1 MITMAFIVFHLTNA
15 KMTMQLN
22 VIESYRDTLPQKNIS
37 RRETNQKTIPEDK
50 IYCCSYCQAKY
61 EIIQQGNKITIIYIY
76 KKHRNTRHGVVRNG
90 KIYSDDPYEKTFN
103 LPGKL
108 YSLKGNSFFVKNM
121 ENGEYYS
128 YTLCK

>member
-61 EIIQQGNKITIIYIY
+61 EIIKQGNKITIIYIT
-76 KKHRNTRHGVVRNG
+76 KKHQNTRHVKTTNA
-90 KIYSDDPYEKTFN
+90 KINSHHPSEKTFN
-103 LPGKL
+103 LPPH
-108 YSLKGNSFFVKNM
+108 
-121 ENGEYYS
+121 
-128 YTLCK
+128 